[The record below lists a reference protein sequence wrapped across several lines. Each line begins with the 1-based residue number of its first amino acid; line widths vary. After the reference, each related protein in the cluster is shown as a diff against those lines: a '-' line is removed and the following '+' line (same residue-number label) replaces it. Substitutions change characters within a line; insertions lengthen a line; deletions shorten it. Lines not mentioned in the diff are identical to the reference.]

1 LDKAVFRLKF
11 VKMNIMG
18 AAKLLDRQINDYL
31 LQLNTRQKKAIL
43 SVAKTFIEEQES
55 DMWGDEEFIAELDR
69 RTAEYESGKAKVL
82 TLNELESNVRKAY
95 RAKQKQ

>member
-1 LDKAVFRLKF
+1 
-11 VKMNIMG
+11 MG